1 MILLKDLL
9 KEMDLANQTTADKLA
24 RWGRYPLTPE
34 IAKILSK
41 NRKITAFHITSPDRI
56 KLLKSIEN
64 TPKSISVFS
73 EIANDDLEDMSGIRT
88 EGGLIFYVEGLLVLK
103 SLNDLRS
110 QVDET
115 GMRWVDVD
123 TTLGDPDYP
132 TEFVDNWNDYIK
144 SNMSKVRSMSKV
156 QRITRSYYVE
166 EYKKVAKK
174 FTELYS
180 EDIIEQ
186 FAGVEGQDGWD
197 EIIINNIKLI
207 DCIYDISKVTPDII
221 KELQASV
228 FNEPIGI
235 DLKSEEGIKTLNKFI
250 TSREGQIRSF

>member
-1 MILLKDLL
+1 MIRLKDLL
-9 KEMDLANQTTADKLA
+9 KEIDIANQTTADKLA
-24 RWGRYPLTPE
+24 RWRRYPLTPE
-34 IAKILSK
+34 IAKILNK

-73 EIANDDLEDMSGIRT
+73 SMRIDDLEEMSGIRT
-88 EGGLIFYVEGLLVLK
+88 EGGLIFYVEGLIVLK
-103 SLNDLRS
+103 SLNDLGS

-115 GMRWVDVD
+115 GIRWVSVD

-144 SNMSKVRSMSKV
+144 SNMSKVQGV
-156 QRITRSYYVE
+156 TRSHYVE

-186 FAGVEGQDGWD
+186 FAGYGDIDPWD

-228 FNEPIGI
+228 INEPIGI

-250 TSREGQIRSF
+250 TSREGQIRSFS